1 MIDRKEL
8 VGSHNPVLEEMD
20 KESALTVGNG
30 EFAFTADITGMQTL
44 YDEYDVLPLCTMS
57 QWGWHTKPVSNE
69 RYAYTLKDLVMTEY
83 DVCDGRHV
91 GYPKKEFAG
100 NEEVYQWLR
109 KNPHRLNLARIG
121 FRYKGERI
129 RPEQLTDIHQE
140 LKLYEGV
147 LESHFLLDGIACNV
161 LTACHNQGKDQ
172 LGFLVESQ
180 ALADGSLTVEICFP
194 YGAPNISASDW
205 NAEDLHTTEILD
217 RIEKG
222 ILLKRQL
229 DSDSYFVAV
238 SSSGEIM
245 EQLSKHTLLV
255 KAGSSVLELA
265 AAFYVKDSAIGER
278 NIGGNDAG
286 ESGAGKKDIGE
297 GTDKEGTDKEGTD
310 KTETDIEAGIAVS
323 LDIEKAVDTVSGIM
337 EASRQGWKDFWEKGG
352 IIRLNRSRDKRA
364 WELERRIILSQY
376 LMAVNSSGSTPPQET
391 GLICNSWYG
400 KMHLEMYLWH
410 CAWLPLWNHCDL
422 LERSLKWYKEHLSE
436 AKENAQRNGYQ
447 GARWPKMVAVE
458 GVDAPSPIAPL
469 LVWQQPHII
478 YMMEMQ
484 YRNEKSHAFLEE
496 YWPVVEETARFMAD
510 FVVWNEE
517 HGCYDIPAPVIP
529 VQECHKETDTVNPV
543 FEVEY
548 WRLTLHIAA
557 EWAKRLGKTPETKWL
572 EVADHMAEL
581 AMDDGVYLAH
591 EKCPD
596 TFTAYNKD
604 HPSMLGAYGLIDS
617 DRVDPEIMR
626 NTLHLVEK
634 CWQYSTLW
642 GWDFALMAMTAVRL
656 DEPELAIRLLLK
668 DTLKNCYLASGNNM
682 QISRK
687 NLPLYLP
694 GNGSLLL
701 AAAVMTAGY
710 EGCDR
715 ELPGF
720 PDDGNWM
727 VEYEN
732 IQKLP

>member
-1 MIDRKEL
+1 MIDRREL
-8 VGSHNPVLEEMD
+8 VSSHNPILEEMD

-30 EFAFTADITGMQTL
+30 EFAFTADVTGMQTL
-44 YDEYDVLPLCTMS
+44 YEEYDVLPLCTMS
-57 QWGWHTKPVSNE
+57 QWGWHTKPVSDE
-69 RYAYTLKDLVMTEY
+69 RYEYTLKDLVMTEY

-91 GYPKKEFAG
+91 GYPKRKLPG

-109 KNPHRLNLARIG
+109 ENPHRLNLARIG
-121 FRYKGERI
+121 FRYQGEKI
-129 RPEQLTDIHQE
+129 QSGQLADIHQE
-140 LKLYEGV
+140 LKLYEGI
-147 LESHFLLDGIACNV
+147 LESSFTLDGVPCKV
-161 LTACHNQGKDQ
+161 QTACHNQGKDQ
-172 LGFLVESQ
+172 LGFLVESP

-194 YGAPNISASDW
+194 YGSPDITASDW
-205 NAEDLHTTEILD
+205 NAEKLHTTEILTKT
-217 RIEKG
+217 EQG

-229 DSDSYFVAV
+229 DRDSYYVAL
-238 SSSGEIM
+238 SSDGEIG
-245 EQLSKHTLLV
+245 EQLSRHTLTV
-255 KAGSSVLELA
+255 KAKGGVLELS
-265 AAFYVKDSAIGER
+265 AAFFGSDSAC
-278 NIGGNDAG
+278 
-286 ESGAGKKDIGE
+286 GE
-297 GTDKEGTDKEGTD
+297 GVAVEGLVEP
-310 KTETDIEAGIAVS
+310 AS
-323 LDIEKAVDTVSGIM
+323 RIM
-337 EASRQGWKDFWEKGG
+337 AASRQGWKDFWEKGG
-352 IIRLNRSRDKRA
+352 IVRLNRSKDKRA

-391 GLICNSWYG
+391 GLTCNSWYG

-410 CAWLPLWNHCDL
+410 CAWLPLWNHCTL
-422 LERSLKWYKEHLSE
+422 LERSLKWYKEHLPQ
-436 AKENAQRNGYQ
+436 ARENAGRNGYQ

-458 GVDAPSPIAPL
+458 GIDAPSPIAPL

-484 YRNEKSHAFLEE
+484 YRNERKQAFLEE

-510 FVVWNEE
+510 FVVWNEG

-529 VQECHKETDTVNPV
+529 VQECHRETDTVNPA

-548 WRLTLHIAA
+548 WRLTLRIAA
-557 EWAKRLGKTPETKWL
+557 EWAKRLNKTPDAKWL

-581 AMDDGVYLAH
+581 ALDDGVYLAH
-591 EKCPD
+591 ENCPD
-596 TFTAYNKD
+596 TFTLYNKD

-617 DRVDPEIMR
+617 DRVDQEIMR

-634 CWQYSTLW
+634 CWQYPTLW

-682 QISRK
+682 QVSRK
-687 NLPLYLP
+687 DLPLYLP

-701 AAAVMTAGY
+701 AVAAMTAGY
-710 EGCDR
+710 EGCGR

-720 PDDGNWM
+720 PKDGNWT
-727 VEYEN
+727 VEFEN

>member
-8 VGSHNPVLEEMD
+8 VSGHDPVFAKVE

-30 EFAFTADITGMQTL
+30 ELAFTADITGMQTL
-44 YDEYDVLPLCTMS
+44 YEDYDVLPLCTMS

-69 RYAYTLKDLVMTEY
+69 RYEYTLKDLVMTEY

-91 GYPKKEFAG
+91 SYPKKEFKG

-109 KNPHRLNLARIG
+109 KNPHRLNLAKIG
-121 FRYKGERI
+121 FLYKGRKI
-129 RPEQLTDIHQE
+129 RPEQLSDIRQR
-140 LKLYEGV
+140 LKLYEGI
-147 LESHFLLDGIACNV
+147 LESCFTIEGVSCKV
-161 LTACHNQGKDQ
+161 QTACHNQGKDQ
-172 LGFLVESQ
+172 LAFLVESP

-194 YGAPNISASDW
+194 YGSPDISASDW
-205 NAEDLHTTEILD
+205 KAKELHTTEEVERYD
-217 RIEKG
+217 HS

-229 DSDSYFVAV
+229 DRDSYFVSI
-238 SSSGEIM
+238 SSNGRFDERLSEHCLTVRGET
-245 EQLSKHTLLV
+245 TL
-255 KAGSSVLELA
+255 LELA
-265 AAFYVKDSAIGER
+265 AAFYAEESAAKAKPVE
-278 NIGGNDAG
+278 
-286 ESGAGKKDIGE
+286 
-297 GTDKEGTDKEGTD
+297 
-310 KTETDIEAGIAVS
+310 AVS
-323 LDIEKAVDTVSGIM
+323 RIM

-352 IIRLNRSRDKRA
+352 IIRINQSKDKRA

-410 CAWLPLWNHCDL
+410 CAWLPLWNQCEL
-422 LERSLKWYKEHLSE
+422 FERSLKWYKEHLPE
-436 AKENAQRNGYQ
+436 ARENAQRNGYK
-447 GARWPKMVAVE
+447 GARWPKMIAVE
-458 GVDAPSPIAPL
+458 GIDAPSKIATL

-484 YRNEKSHAFLEE
+484 YRNVRQSQFLEE
-496 YWPVVEETARFMAD
+496 YWQVVEETAQFMAD

-529 VQECHKETDTVNPV
+529 VQECHRETDTVNPA
-543 FEVEY
+543 FEIEY
-548 WRLTLHIAA
+548 WRVTLRIAA
-557 EWAKRLGKTPETKWL
+557 EWAERLNKIPDAKWL
-572 EVADHMAEL
+572 EVAEHMAQLTEK
-581 AMDDGVYLAH
+581 DGVYLAH
-591 EKCPD
+591 EKCPA
-596 TFTAYNKD
+596 TYTEFNKD
-604 HPSMLGAYGLIDS
+604 HPSMLGAYGLINS
-617 DRVDPEIMR
+617 DRIDREVMR
-626 NTLHLVEK
+626 NSLHLVEK
-634 CWQYSTLW
+634 CWEYPTLW

-656 DEPELAIRLLLK
+656 DEPELAIELLLK

-682 QISRK
+682 QVSRAD
-687 NLPLYLP
+687 LPLYLP

-701 AAAVMTAGY
+701 AAAIMTAGY

-720 PDDGNWM
+720 PKDGQWT

-732 IQKLP
+732 IQRLP

>member
-8 VGSHNPVLEEMD
+8 VNGHNPVLEEMD

-44 YDEYDVLPLCTMS
+44 YEEYDILPLCTMS
-57 QWGWHTKPVSNE
+57 QWGWHTKPVNDE
-69 RYAYTLKDLVMTEY
+69 KYEYTLKDLVMTEY

-91 GYPKKEFAG
+91 GYAKKQFAG

-121 FRYKGERI
+121 FRYKGGKI
-129 RPEQLTDIHQE
+129 SSEQITDIHQE
-140 LKLYEGV
+140 LKLYEGI
-147 LESHFLLDGIACNV
+147 LESRFLLEGIPCKV
-161 LTACHNQGKDQ
+161 WTACYNQEKDQ
-172 LGFLVESQ
+172 IGFRIESP
-180 ALADGSLTVEICFP
+180 ALEDGSLTVEICFP
-194 YGAPNISASDW
+194 YGSPDISASDW
-205 NAEDLHTTEILD
+205 NAGELHTTEILD
-217 RIEKG
+217 RIPDKERENL
-222 ILLKRQL
+222 LLKRRL
-229 DSDSYFVAV
+229 DRDSYFVAV
-238 SSSGEIM
+238 SSNGAVH
-245 EQLSKHTLLV
+245 EQLSEHSLTV
-255 KAGSSVLELA
+255 EANSGVLELS
-265 AAFYVKDSAIGER
+265 AAFYAAEGHIRGRENSFGDDSVRESNAVR
-278 NIGGNDAG
+278 NHITASVNT
-286 ESGAGKKDIGE
+286 GKTVDS
-297 GTDKEGTDKEGTD
+297 
-310 KTETDIEAGIAVS
+310 VS
-323 LDIEKAVDTVSGIM
+323 QIM

-352 IIRLNRSRDKRA
+352 IIRLNRSKDKRA

-422 LERSLKWYKEHLSE
+422 LERSLKWYKEHLPQ
-436 AKENAQRNGYQ
+436 ARENAARNGYQ
-447 GARWPKMVAVE
+447 GARWPKMVATE
-458 GVDAPSPIAPL
+458 GIDAPSSIATL

-484 YRNEKSHAFLEE
+484 YRNEKSRAFLEE
-496 YWPVVEETARFMAD
+496 YWPVVEETACFMTD
-510 FVVWNEE
+510 FVVWNEA

-529 VQECHKETDTVNPV
+529 VQECHKETDTVNPA

-548 WRLTLHIAA
+548 WRVTLQIAV
-557 EWAKRLGKTPETKWL
+557 EWAKRLNKAPDPKWL
-572 EVADHMAEL
+572 EVAEHMAEL
-581 AMDDGVYLAH
+581 TVEEDVYLAH
-591 EKCPD
+591 EKCSA
-596 TFTAYNKD
+596 TFTEFNKD
-604 HPSMLGAYGLIDS
+604 HPSMLGAYGLIGS
-617 DRVDPEIMR
+617 DRIDTEIMR

-634 CWQYSTLW
+634 CWQYPTLW

-656 DEPELAIRLLLK
+656 DEPELAIRLLLM

-682 QISRK
+682 QISRRD
-687 NLPLYLP
+687 LPLYLP

-701 AAAVMTAGY
+701 AAAIMTAGY

-720 PDDGNWM
+720 PKDGQWT
-727 VEYEN
+727 VEFEN
-732 IQKLP
+732 IQKMP

>member
-1 MIDRKEL
+1 MINREEL
-8 VGSHNPVLEEMD
+8 VSGHNPVLEEMD

-44 YDEYDVLPLCTMS
+44 YEEYDVLPLCTMS
-57 QWGWHTKPVSNE
+57 QWGWHTKPVNDE
-69 RYAYTLKDLVMTEY
+69 RYGYTLKDLVMAEY

-109 KNPHRLNLARIG
+109 KNPHRLNLARIC
-121 FRYKGERI
+121 FRYRGEMI
-129 RPEQLTDIHQE
+129 RSDQLTDIHQE
-140 LKLYEGV
+140 LKLYEGI
-147 LESHFLLDGIACNV
+147 LESRFALDGIPCKV

-172 LGFLVESQ
+172 LAFLVESP

-194 YGAPNISASDW
+194 YGSPDISASDW
-205 NAEDLHTTEILD
+205 NAENMHLTQIQERTE
-217 RIEKG
+217 RCV
-222 ILLKRQL
+222 LLKRQL
-229 DSDSYFVAV
+229 DRDSYYVAV
-238 SSSGEIM
+238 SSGGEIV
-245 EQLSKHTLLV
+245 EQLSRHTLNV
-255 KAGSSVLELA
+255 KAKSGILELSL
-265 AAFYVKDSAIGER
+265 AFYATADMP
-278 NIGGNDAG
+278 
-286 ESGAGKKDIGE
+286 
-297 GTDKEGTDKEGTD
+297 DKEKPVE
-310 KTETDIEAGIAVS
+310 S
-323 LDIEKAVDTVSGIM
+323 VDQVM

-352 IIRLNRSRDKRA
+352 MIRLNQSRDKRA
-364 WELERRIILSQY
+364 WELERRLILSQY
-376 LMAVNSSGSTPPQET
+376 LLAVNCSGSTPPQET
-391 GLICNSWYG
+391 GLTCNSWYG

-422 LERSLKWYKEHLSE
+422 LERSLKWYKEHLPE
-436 AKENAQRNGYQ
+436 ARENAERNGYM

-478 YMMEMQ
+478 YMLEMQ
-484 YRNEKSHAFLEE
+484 YRNEKKRAFMEE

-548 WRLTLHIAA
+548 WRLTLHIAV
-557 EWAKRLGKTPETKWL
+557 EWAKRLGKTPEAKWL
-572 EVADHMAEL
+572 DVADHMAEL

-604 HPSMLGAYGLIDS
+604 HPSMLGAYGLIES
-617 DRVDPEIMR
+617 DRVDPEVMR

-634 CWQYSTLW
+634 CWQYPTLW

-687 NLPLYLP
+687 DLPLYLP

-720 PDDGNWM
+720 PKDGNWT
-727 VEYEN
+727 VEFEN